1 MKEKNTSFTERMLSF
16 VEAATIDLPVA
27 AVSRIFS
34 EDADKDFHQAGWK
47 VYDAAIGAAIALTDS
62 LYTSPR
68 VGRAAANV
76 IERSLVVQRTVDAVA
91 GAFFGSLWPSIGL
104 PTNSEVK
111 ALRSE
116 VRAIREELRSARMEQ
131 RLRERQA
138 AKAAPAPAPV
148 QRNNGL
154 PLFLNPLWAGWA
166 NTTAGEVKSRV
177 SL

>member
-1 MKEKNTSFTERMLSF
+1 MKEKPSSFTEKMMAL

-27 AVSRIFS
+27 AVSRVFS
-34 EDADKDFHQAGWK
+34 DRAEKDLHQAGWK
-47 VYDAAIGAAIALTDS
+47 VYDAAMGAAIALTDS
-62 LYTSPR
+62 LYSSPR
-68 VGRAAANV
+68 VGRAAASV
-76 IERSLVVQRTVDAVA
+76 IERSLTVQRTVDSIA

-116 VRAIREELRSARMEQ
+116 VRAIREELRTARMEQ
-131 RLRERQA
+131 KLREKQT
-138 AKAAPAPAPV
+138 AKAAPTPPPAP
-148 QRNNGL
+148 RNNGL

-166 NTTAGEVKSRV
+166 NPTAGEVKNRV